1 MQVVESD
8 TRSQE
13 PTEPMGGGPDS
24 ERESQ
29 IILPDLL
36 NYLFILRQ
44 HWLIFLFVLVLTT
57 AAVIFVGLRQP
68 KIYRASTTMLVDFSS
83 PQVLEGDDLY
93 QMQHRSW
100 EYGRYFETQPS
111 VVTSREVLQDVVQT
125 MDLAED
131 QAFMGVSGLPEG
143 PEKRAALARIDPVK
157 RLRDRIEVETLRDSM
172 ALKILVVDNNPA
184 RAADIANNVALA
196 YIEYYK
202 KVRRSATGEAS
213 VWLESRVGE
222 LSGQVVTAEDD
233 LLEFR
238 RTNRFLGTSVENS
251 VDLASES
258 ILALNTAVT
267 EAEIAY
273 VDLKTRWQ
281 RAQMLADAG
290 DQHSIPE
297 VIQSPTIQALKEQL
311 FELAGMEAELA
322 ARYGDKHPRLQ
333 RISSQRQELEDGI
346 DRETESIL
354 IAMETDL
361 RSQEATIAQL
371 KTDLDEQAQLA
382 LDLTEKELQV
392 HRLERD
398 LTQTETLYSEI
409 RVRSLEADLAGML
422 QSSSISILDRASEPS
437 RPFKP
442 RPQLY
447 LMIGLLLGAFLG
459 TVLVLIADRMDSLV
473 RTHAQLETE
482 FKLPVIGILPSIERE
497 EEEGE
502 DLSEEEK
509 KKLYIVRRPRSAVAE
524 SCRTIRTNLMFMA
537 PGRSLHTLLVTSA
550 GPSEGKTSLA
560 ANLAYTMASAGKR
573 TLIVDTD
580 MRRPRI
586 HKLFK
591 LDQRGRLTS
600 ALIGECTYEQAIVPS
615 GYPNLD
621 LMPLGKVPPNPAE
634 LIESAVF
641 SRMIEWAKA
650 RYDRVI
656 LDSPPVM
663 AVTDSSILAQFAD
676 GVVMVARQDKTN
688 RHMLRQALR
697 TLQTVNARLF
707 GFVLNDVDLNAA
719 RKGYYAYR
727 YRYRYS
733 NYYYS
738 YNYYQ
743 GYAEENTEEESTPG

>member
-1 MQVVESD
+1 VENNPRPQDAADRLGS
-8 TRSQE
+8 
-13 PTEPMGGGPDS
+13 GPDS

-29 IILPDLL
+29 IVLPDLL
-36 NYLFILRQ
+36 NYLFVLRQ
-44 HWLIFLFVLVLTT
+44 HWMVFLVVLVLTT
-57 AAVIFVGLRQP
+57 AAVIFVGLRQE
-68 KIYRASTTMLVDFSS
+68 KIYRATTTVLVDFSS
-83 PQVLEGDDLY
+83 PQVLEKDDFY

-111 VVTSREVLQDVVQT
+111 VVTSREVLLDVVQT

-131 QAFMGVSGLPEG
+131 DAFMGVSGLPDG
-143 PEKRAALARIDPVK
+143 PEKRAALAHIDPVK
-157 RLRDRIEVETLRDSM
+157 RLRGRIEVETLRDSM
-172 ALKILVVDNNPA
+172 ALKILVEDNNPA
-184 RAADIANNVALA
+184 RAADIANNVALS

-202 KVRRSATGEAS
+202 KVRRSATDEAS
-213 VWLESRVGE
+213 QWLEGRVGE

-233 LLEFR
+233 LLGFR
-238 RTNRFLGTSVENS
+238 RDNRFLGTSLEDSLN
-251 VDLASES
+251 LTNES
-258 ILALNTAVT
+258 ILTLNTAVT

-273 VDLKTRWQ
+273 VDLKTRWE
-281 RAQMLADAG
+281 RARALADSG
-290 DQHSIPE
+290 EQESIPE

-322 ARYGDKHPRLQ
+322 ARYGDKHPRLL

-346 DRETESIL
+346 ARETESIL
-354 IAMETDL
+354 MAMETDL
-361 RSQEATIAQL
+361 RSKEATISRLTA
-371 KTDLDEQAQLA
+371 DLDEQQQFA

-398 LTQTETLYSEI
+398 LTQTETLYNEI
-409 RVRSLEADLAGML
+409 RSRSLEADLAGML
-422 QSSSISILDRASEPS
+422 QSSSISILDRASEPN

-442 RPQLY
+442 RAQLY
-447 LMIGLLLGAFLG
+447 VMIGLLMGVFLG
-459 TVLVLIADRMDSLV
+459 TAVVFVVDRMDSLV
-473 RTHAQLETE
+473 RTHAQLESE
-482 FKLPVIGILPSIERE
+482 FKLPVIGIMPSIERAE
-497 EEEGE
+497 EVGE
-502 DLSEEEK
+502 DLPAEEA
-509 KKLYIVRRPRSAVAE
+509 KKLYIVRNPRSAVAE

-537 PGRSLHTLLVTSA
+537 PGRSIHTLLVTSA

-591 LDQRGRLTS
+591 LEQRGRLTS
-600 ALIGECTYEQAIVPS
+600 ALIGECAYQDAIVPS
-615 GYPNLD
+615 GYSNLD

-641 SRMIEWAKA
+641 GRLVEWAKS

-688 RHMLRQALR
+688 RHMLRQAIR

-743 GYAEENTEEESTPG
+743 GYGEDTPEEETTAG